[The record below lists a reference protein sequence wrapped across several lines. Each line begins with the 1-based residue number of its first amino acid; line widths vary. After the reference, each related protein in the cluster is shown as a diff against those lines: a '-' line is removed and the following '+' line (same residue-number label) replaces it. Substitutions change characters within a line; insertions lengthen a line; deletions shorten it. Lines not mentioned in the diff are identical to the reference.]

1 MKQHYIKVI
10 CLLALIAMCT
20 TALADDK
27 FKYTT
32 EIPEGI
38 LTPNEVKTSIGT
50 LDFTD
55 GVPSRQTA
63 DKVYDFMDTSRAA
76 DAFLK
81 GIPAASVAALNK
93 ANIGSVEG
101 ALFLVVTARVQ

>member
-38 LTPNEVKTSIGT
+38 LTPNEVKTSIDRSAYSRSVST
-50 LDFTD
+50 PISERSIRFTAAVYAGLIPD
-55 GVPSRQTA
+55 SVGSGHENSSR
-63 DKVYDFMDTSRAA
+63 S
-76 DAFLK
+76 
-81 GIPAASVAALNK
+81 GNGSVAV
-93 ANIGSVEG
+93 I
-101 ALFLVVTARVQ
+101 VVS